1 MTAFLT
7 KLKLSF
13 AQFIHQLPEEEGCYE
28 LVNGEIMR
36 KPPTKKHHDIAD
48 AIADIFEYET
58 KRCNLNYRISGRII
72 IRTETE
78 TGQEQGRYPDL
89 VVVDK
94 NIWESNLTTA
104 QSVLYQPPQLVVEVV
119 STNWEDD
126 YLDKLT
132 EYQLLGIQEYW
143 LIDYLAV
150 ASRSWLGNPK
160 QPTIFVCTLD
170 ANKTY
175 EIKSYQND
183 DANGTL
189 RDHIISPT
197 FSELKLTPLQIFEQ

>member
-1 MTAFLT
+1 MTALIT
-7 KLKLSF
+7 KPKLSF
-13 AQFIHQLPEEEGCYE
+13 SQFINQLPDEEGFYE
-28 LVNGEIMR
+28 LVDGEIIR
-36 KPPTKKHHDIAD
+36 KQLTRKHDDIAD
-48 AIADIFEYET
+48 HIADIFKDEV
-58 KRCNLNYRISGRII
+58 KRLKLNYFVSGRII
-72 IRTETE
+72 IRTEIE
-78 TGQEQGRYPDL
+78 AGQEQGRYPDL

-94 NIWESNLTTA
+94 NVWESNLIA

-126 YLDKLT
+126 YIDKLT

-170 ANKTY
+170 ENKTY
-175 EIKSYQND
+175 EIKSYQNSD
-183 DANGTL
+183 RL
-189 RDHIISPT
+189 ISAT
-197 FSELKLTPLQIFEQ
+197 FPELTLTPLEIFDP

>member
-1 MTAFLT
+1 MTALIT
-7 KLKLSF
+7 KPKLSF
-13 AQFIHQLPEEEGCYE
+13 SQFINQLPDEEGCYE

-36 KPPTKKHHDIAD
+36 KQPTRKHDTIAELISD
-48 AIADIFEYET
+48 LIKDEV
-58 KRCNLNYRISGRII
+58 KRLKLNYFVSGRII
-72 IRTETE
+72 IRTETQA
-78 TGQEQGRYPDL
+78 GQEQGRYPDL

-94 NIWESNLTTA
+94 NVWESNLIA

-126 YLDKLT
+126 YIDKLT

-143 LIDYLAV
+143 LVDYLAV

-170 ANKTY
+170 ENKTY
-175 EIKSYQND
+175 EIKSYQNGD
-183 DANGTL
+183 L
-189 RDHIISPT
+189 LISPT
-197 FSELKLTPLQIFEQ
+197 FPELTLTPLEILKS

>member
-1 MTAFLT
+1 MTAVIT
-7 KLKLSF
+7 KPKLSF
-13 AQFIHQLPEEEGCYE
+13 AQFINQLPNEEGCYE

-36 KPPTKKHHDIAD
+36 KQPTRKHDTIAELISD
-48 AIADIFEYET
+48 LIKDEV
-58 KRCNLNYRISGRII
+58 KRLKLNYFVSGRIL

-94 NIWESNLTTA
+94 NIWESNLTA
-104 QSVLYQPPQLVVEVV
+104 QSVLSQPPQLVVEVV

-160 QPTIFVCTLD
+160 LPTIFVCILD
-170 ANKTY
+170 ENKTY
-175 EIKSYQND
+175 EIKPYQN
-183 DANGTL
+183 NN
-189 RDHIISPT
+189 HIISPT
-197 FSELKLTPLQIFEQ
+197 FPELKLIPLQIFEE